1 MEIKR
6 PELPGAP
13 GFMLRIVFSEVIKS
27 HTDKSMCFEY
37 ECHFFWH
44 ETHLFTIAY
53 TLDIWGK
60 WIFSPN

>member
-13 GFMLRIVFSEVIKS
+13 GFMLRIVFSKVIKS

-44 ETHLFTIAY
+44 ETHLFTIA
-53 TLDIWGK
+53 
-60 WIFSPN
+60 